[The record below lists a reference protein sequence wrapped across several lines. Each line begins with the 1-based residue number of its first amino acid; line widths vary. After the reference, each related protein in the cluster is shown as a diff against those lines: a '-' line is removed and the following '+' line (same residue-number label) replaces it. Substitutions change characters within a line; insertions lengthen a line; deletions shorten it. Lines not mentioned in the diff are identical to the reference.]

1 MTPSRSPYSGLMTT
15 IPFSGGMGVSAKS
28 HTSNRMMWWTPA
40 VSAFFLNCSIKPS
53 SEISNTQALMDKL
66 AGASY
71 IEAGGDLS
79 PYVNRN
85 VQLAAQNLVFG
96 AKLMGDNPYPTNLR
110 VIKEKMM
117 AGMQVKMAAM
127 KKMTAELRKQMTT

>member
-1 MTPSRSPYSGLMTT
+1 
-15 IPFSGGMGVSAKS
+15 
-28 HTSNRMMWWTPA
+28 
-40 VSAFFLNCSIKPS
+40 
-53 SEISNTQALMDKL
+53 MDKL